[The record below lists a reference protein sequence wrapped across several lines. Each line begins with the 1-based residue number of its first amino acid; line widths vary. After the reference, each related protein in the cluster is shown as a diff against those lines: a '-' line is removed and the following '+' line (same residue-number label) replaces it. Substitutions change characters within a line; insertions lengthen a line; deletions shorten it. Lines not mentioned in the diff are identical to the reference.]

1 MLVLVS
7 VGEKDCRPH
16 LLQTMPSHRYIH
28 TCTNIK
34 SSNISVY
41 SPVYTDGL

>member
-16 LLQTMPSHRYIH
+16 LLQTMPSHRYYMH
-28 TCTNIK
+28 MCTNIK
-34 SSNISVY
+34 SSNIHVHVSV
-41 SPVYTDGL
+41 